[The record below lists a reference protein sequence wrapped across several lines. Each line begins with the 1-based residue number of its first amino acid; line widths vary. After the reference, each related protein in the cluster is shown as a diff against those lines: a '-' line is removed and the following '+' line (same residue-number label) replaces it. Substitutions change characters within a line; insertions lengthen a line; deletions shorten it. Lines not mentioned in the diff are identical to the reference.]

1 MPSREGEQGATAG
14 GYRPLVIIRR
24 GGIVESVHHGAV
36 VVVDDAGQVVG
47 GHGDPEVVTF
57 LRSAAKPVQ
66 VLPLLASGAAERF
79 DLTTAEIAV
88 MIGSHGGEPFHVDA
102 VRSILRKIGLGE
114 EALLCG
120 AHPPYHKPSARALRE
135 AGRPP
140 SPIHNNCSGKH
151 AGMLALAV
159 HLAAPAGAYLDPEH
173 PVQTRILEAL
183 SALAGRPGADIP
195 QAVDGCS
202 APTFALPLRSA
213 AVVYARLMSPD
224 RLPGD
229 LPAAARRSMGAMRA
243 RPEMVAGTDRLC
255 TALMREAGGGLVA
268 KIGAEGFYGLGFERD
283 GRGYGIALKVADGE
297 GERARTSAAIETL
310 RQMRLISDEQAATLF
325 GRFVGEIR
333 NHRGLA
339 VAQVAP
345 VFELR
350 PGA

>member
-1 MPSREGEQGATAG
+1 M
-14 GYRPLVIIRR
+14 VVVRR
-24 GGIVESVHHGAV
+24 GGVVESVHHGAV
-36 VVVDDAGQVVG
+36 VVVDDAGRVVG

-66 VLPLLASGAAERF
+66 VLPLLATGAAERF
-79 DLTTAEIAV
+79 EFITAEVAV

-120 AHPPYHKPSARALRE
+120 AHPPYHKRSSSALRE
-135 AGRPP
+135 AGQRP

-159 HLAAPAGAYLDPEH
+159 HLAAPVGTYLDPEH
-173 PVQTRILEAL
+173 PVQTRILESL
-183 SALAGRPGADIP
+183 SALAGQPGADIP

-213 AVVYARLMSPD
+213 AAVYARLMSPD

-229 LPAAARRSMGAMRA
+229 LPAAARRSVGAMRA
-243 RPEMVAGTDRLC
+243 HPEMVAGTDRLC
-255 TALMREAGGGLVA
+255 TALMREAGFGLVA

-310 RQMRLISDEQAATLF
+310 RQMRLVSDEQATTLF
-325 GRFVGEIR
+325 GRFVGQIR

-339 VAQVAP
+339 VAQVAS